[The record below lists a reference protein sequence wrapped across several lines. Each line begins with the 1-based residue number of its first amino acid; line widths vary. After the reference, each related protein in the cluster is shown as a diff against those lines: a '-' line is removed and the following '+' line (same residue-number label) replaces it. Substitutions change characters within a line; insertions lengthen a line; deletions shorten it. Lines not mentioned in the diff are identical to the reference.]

1 MAKTVEDKVEG
12 LFKAIQDLV
21 QIEAARAVHPLS
33 DHEECPSL
41 LWSDD
46 FDDEALKAAE
56 MHLKIQLSEIV

>member
-12 LFKAIQDLV
+12 LFKAIQNLV
-21 QIEAARAVHPLS
+21 QIEAARAVNPLS
-33 DHEECPSL
+33 EHEEHPSL